1 MSDEI
6 SVFAPAEQMWTLS
19 PDRKQVRMEVPLL
32 ALEGMSEPLRIH
44 LDFDAE
50 TADAILARLTV
61 LRSQMLPAPQRS

>member
-6 SVFAPAEQMWTLS
+6 SVFGPPEQMWTLS
-19 PDRKQVRMEVPLL
+19 PDRRQVRMAVPLL
-32 ALEGMSEPLRIH
+32 SIEGMAEPLRLH

-50 TADAILARLTV
+50 TADAILERLTV

>member
-6 SVFAPAEQMWTLS
+6 SVFGPPEQMWTLS
-19 PDRKQVRMEVPLL
+19 PDRRQVRMEVPLL
-32 ALEGMSEPLRIH
+32 SIDGMAEPLRLH

-50 TADAILARLTV
+50 TADAILDRLSV